1 MTVGY
6 ARLSSVGQDPARQ
19 IEALRER
26 GCERIFTDH
35 FRGRKGIRPQLAA
48 ALASLGTNGTLVV
61 WRLDRLARSLKHLV
75 AVAGELEQRQCRL
88 VSVTESIDTGARDG
102 GMVFAVFSAMARC
115 EADLRR
121 ERTADAHRVARA
133 TGRRLGRPSPFHDSA
148 NVREAQA
155 LLADPTVPAVEVARR
170 FGVSRSTLYRWFPGG
185 APEAFTGLLEGGSA

>member
-19 IEALRER
+19 IQALRER

-35 FRGRKGIRPQLAA
+35 FRGRKGTRPELAA

-75 AVAGELEQRQCRL
+75 ALAGELERRQCRL

-115 EADLRR
+115 EADLVR
-121 ERTADAHRVARA
+121 ERTADAHRVART

-155 LLADPTVPAVEVARR
+155 LLADPTVPAAEVAQR
-170 FGVSRSTLYRWFPGG
+170 FGVSRNTLYRWFPGG
-185 APEAFTGLLEGGSA
+185 APDAFTGLLEGGSA